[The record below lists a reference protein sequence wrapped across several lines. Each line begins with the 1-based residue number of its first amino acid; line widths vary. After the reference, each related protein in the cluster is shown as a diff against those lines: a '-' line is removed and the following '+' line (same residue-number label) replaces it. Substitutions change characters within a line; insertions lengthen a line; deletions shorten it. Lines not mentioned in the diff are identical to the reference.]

1 MPPRVWTVA
10 PADAGSRLDKWLA
23 AQDRAGSR
31 ARALDALARGR
42 VFLDDREQGTD
53 DAGRRVEA
61 GQRVRLWLDR
71 PGSAARKG
79 PRREGALDIVF
90 EDDLLLVVNK
100 PPGLLTVPVAS
111 RPDET
116 SVADLIA
123 GHWRSHR
130 LRDPLVVHRI
140 DRDTS
145 GLVVF
150 AKEGAAWKTL
160 KTQFLRRE
168 PERVYRAVVEGV
180 PSPATGTW
188 RDWLRWSPGSLRTEQ
203 AARRAPHAREAITH
217 YTVDETF
224 GAAALM
230 TFRLESG
237 RRHQVRVQAWLHG
250 HPLAGERMY
259 RDAGAQPAIDFPRQA
274 LHAARLGFVHPKTGR
289 PVRFEA
295 PLPADFRKLLA
306 SLRRGSPR
314 A

>member
-1 MPPRVWTVA
+1 MPPTSWTVTA
-10 PADAGSRLDKWLA
+10 ADAGVRLDKWLA
-23 AQDRAGSR
+23 AGDRAGSR

-42 VFLDDREQGTD
+42 VFLDDEEQGAG
-53 DAGRRVEA
+53 DAGRRLVA

-100 PPGLLTVPVAS
+100 PPGLLTVPVAA
-111 RPDET
+111 RPGEV

-150 AKEGAAWKTL
+150 AKDGSAWKTL
-160 KTQFLRRE
+160 KAQFLRRE

-180 PSPATGTW
+180 PSPASGTW
-188 RDWLRWSPGSLRTEQ
+188 RDWLRWSPGSLRTEP
-203 AARRAPHAREAITH
+203 AVRRGEHAREAVTH
-217 YTVDETF
+217 YVVDEAF
-224 GAAALM
+224 GAAAAM
-230 TFRLESG
+230 TLRLESG
-237 RRHQVRVQAWLHG
+237 RRHQIRVQAWLHG
-250 HPLAGERMY
+250 HPLVGERTY
-259 RDAGAQPAIDFPRQA
+259 RNEGTRPAVEFPRQA
-274 LHAARLGFVHPKTGR
+274 LHAVRLGFVHPKTGR
-289 PVRFEA
+289 PVAFEA
-295 PLPADFRKLLA
+295 PLPADIRKLLTT
-306 SLRRGSPR
+306 LRRGGT